1 MKDIGALVFSSSRIN
16 LFAISPLVFMRS
28 NLYLSVFQVEL
39 GQKMQIFLK
48 ISPKHYK
55 FSILGMRLCFH

>member
-28 NLYLSVFQVEL
+28 DLYLSVFQVEL
-39 GQKMQIFLK
+39 GQKMQIFFENKSKTLQV
-48 ISPKHYK
+48 
-55 FSILGMRLCFH
+55 